1 MLAELDRVLRYEHL
15 RVRFPEPESIVR
27 LWNETAVVVVPT
39 VVYELV
45 EGDNHVLAAA
55 EASAADYIV
64 TGDKA
69 LLSLR
74 QLGPIPVVSVETFLS
89 LDAMAPLSTS

>member
-15 RVRFPEPESIVR
+15 RSRFIEPESIVK
-27 LWNETAVVVVPT
+27 LWTDTAVVVIPT

-45 EGDNHVLAAA
+45 EGDNHVLATA
-55 EASAADYIV
+55 EAAMADYIV

-74 QLGPIPVVSVETFLS
+74 QLGRTQIVAVETFLS
-89 LDAMAPLSTS
+89 VNRATG